1 MSELIRARVLVSG
14 IVQGVAFR
22 AFTQRQALR
31 LNLHGGVRN
40 LDDGRVEAIVE
51 GSRKNVDALIVLLG
65 QGPPMAKV
73 ERVEVEWSSPA
84 GSEQPFQIWY

>member
-31 LNLHGGVRN
+31 MKLHGGVRN
-40 LDDGRVEAIVE
+40 LDDGRVEAIIE
-51 GSRKNVDALIVLLG
+51 GMKQDVDALIELLR
-65 QGPPMAKV
+65 QGPPMARV
-73 ERVEVEWSSPA
+73 ERVEVEWGQSSGA
-84 GSEQPFQIWY
+84 EHTFQIWY

>member
-31 LNLHGGVRN
+31 MKLHGGVRN
-40 LDDGRVEAIVE
+40 LDDGRVEAIIE
-51 GSRKNVDALIVLLG
+51 GMKQDVDALIELLR
-65 QGPPMAKV
+65 QGPPMARV
-73 ERVEVEWSSPA
+73 ERVEVEWGQSSDA
-84 GSEQPFQIWY
+84 EHTFQIWY